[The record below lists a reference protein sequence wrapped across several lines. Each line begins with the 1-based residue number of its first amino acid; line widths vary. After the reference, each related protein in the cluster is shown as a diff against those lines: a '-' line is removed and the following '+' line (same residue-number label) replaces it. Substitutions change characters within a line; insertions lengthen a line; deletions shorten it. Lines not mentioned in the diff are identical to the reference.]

1 MQRMSFQFITG
12 TEQLRKISLCYIV
25 RYLLFSYYIQIV
37 FKKLHADSAIGF
49 TVKIYKIN

>member
-25 RYLLFSYYIQIV
+25 RYLLFSYYI
-37 FKKLHADSAIGF
+37 KLFLKSSTLILLLALPLKFI
-49 TVKIYKIN
+49 K